1 MDCDGEALIQ
11 RRDAG
16 TSTDIGND
24 RNSSWGFG
32 RADYGMWRRGSDGVG
47 WMLGPMIINKSASRQ
62 YRSLQDKQSK
72 ATNTL
77 QNELVFDSLSYI
89 YSQF

>member
-32 RADYGMWRRGSDGVG
+32 RADYGMWRRGSDGVAKDG
-47 WMLGPMIINKSASRQ
+47 AAGRDC
-62 YRSLQDKQSK
+62 R
-72 ATNTL
+72 
-77 QNELVFDSLSYI
+77 
-89 YSQF
+89 